1 MSDPK
6 LDALFEKM
14 SKGTADKIT
23 GTYPRT
29 KKTPKKKKVVKK
41 GNKK

>member
-14 SKGTADKIT
+14 SRECANSMSGTHPPKRKIT
-23 GTYPRT
+23 N
-29 KKTPKKKKVVKK
+29 KKKKVVKK
-41 GNKK
+41 GKK